1 MNKLTEQRL
10 RRKIRQMIRESHI
23 YEEREYELRQLSPGA
38 YDALGPDALGIPPSA
53 IVDVKIIKAPKPI
66 FKCFLDNGHSFNL
79 IDNGE
84 YMQVDIN
91 RILFD
96 MDREDDINGA
106 KYELEKLMQKGKQ
119 ASDDEEATDTGTDD
133 TGDDIG
139 GDEPAAEE
147 PADEP
152 AAEPEA

>member
-1 MNKLTEQRL
+1 MKSLIREHIKREV
-10 RRKIRQMIRESHI
+10 RRIIKESHI
-23 YEEREYELRQLSPGA
+23 FEEREYQLRQLSPGA
-38 YDALGPDALGIPPSA
+38 FDALGPDTLGIPPSA
-53 IVDVKIIKAPKPI
+53 IVDVKIIKAPKPV
-66 FKCFLDNGHSFNL
+66 FKCFLDNGQSFNL

-84 YMQVDIN
+84 YMQADIN

-106 KYELEKLMQKGKQ
+106 KYELEKLMQKGSIKK
-119 ASDDEEATDTGTDD
+119 DGEEAETNISAAEPDT
-133 TGDDIG
+133 
-139 GDEPAAEE
+139 PAAE